1 MIKVFNIN
9 TALLSIIFLICLG
22 LGYALGENTFFFDEG
37 EYIAIAESISNGTG
51 FALDG
56 NLTASRAPL
65 YPFLISFLNNTG
77 LGIFG
82 MRLMNISLLIFTLVL
97 LQKILSSYFHLNKYY
112 SLLIILL
119 SPVFVYLSVLLLPQT
134 LGSFLLMLFLYLLS
148 TTYSNSK
155 YIFMGATF
163 GFLCLTIPNF
173 LILGL
178 LFPFLFKFICQS
190 EEIQIRN
197 IFFYFLFMSIPILFW
212 VARNY
217 IVFELFIPI
226 SSVSGFNLFLGNSE
240 SASYNTGFYP
250 LPQEINEYI
259 ASLNEFE
266 KDKYFRSLAI
276 DWIVKNPS
284 DFVYLYF
291 FKFLNFFNFTNDF
304 SSTNTSIIQ
313 SVVLF
318 ISYYSLLLL
327 AILRLMIPIRISNVE
342 KIIYLFY
349 FITAFVTAIFFTRIR
364 YRIPFDV
371 ALMMPALVA
380 LDYYIKLIFRKN
392 DKT

>member
-9 TALLSIIFLICLG
+9 TALLSIIFLICFG
-22 LGYALGENTFFFDEG
+22 LGYALGENIFFFDEG

-65 YPFLISFLNNTG
+65 YPFLISFFNNTG

-82 MRLMNISLLIFTLVL
+82 MRIVNISLLIFTLVL

-119 SPVFVYLSVLLLPQT
+119 SPVFIYLSVLLLPQT
-134 LGSFLLMLFLYLLS
+134 LGTFLLMLFLYLLS
-148 TTYSNSK
+148 TAHSNNK

-190 EEIQIRN
+190 EEIQIKN

-250 LPQEINEYI
+250 LTQEINEYI

-276 DWIVKNPS
+276 DWIFKNPS
-284 DFVYLYF
+284 DFVILYF
-291 FKFLNFFNFTNDF
+291 FKFINFFNFTNDF

-327 AILRLMIPIRISNVE
+327 TILRLMIPIRISNVE

-349 FITAFVTAIFFTRIR
+349 FITAFVNAIFFTRIR

-371 ALMMPALVA
+371 ALMMPAIVA

-392 DKT
+392 VKT

>member
-1 MIKVFNIN
+1 
-9 TALLSIIFLICLG
+9 
-22 LGYALGENTFFFDEG
+22 
-37 EYIAIAESISNGTG
+37 
-51 FALDG
+51 
-56 NLTASRAPL
+56 
-65 YPFLISFLNNTG
+65 
-77 LGIFG
+77 
-82 MRLMNISLLIFTLVL
+82 
-97 LQKILSSYFHLNKYY
+97 
-112 SLLIILL
+112 
-119 SPVFVYLSVLLLPQT
+119 
-134 LGSFLLMLFLYLLS
+134 
-148 TTYSNSK
+148 
-155 YIFMGATF
+155 
-163 GFLCLTIPNF
+163 
-173 LILGL
+173 
-178 LFPFLFKFICQS
+178 
-190 EEIQIRN
+190 
-197 IFFYFLFMSIPILFW
+197 MSIPILFW

-276 DWIVKNPS
+276 DWIFKNPS
-284 DFVYLYF
+284 DFVILYF
-291 FKFLNFFNFTNDF
+291 FKFINFFNFTNDF

-327 AILRLMIPIRISNVE
+327 TILRLMIPIRISNVE

-349 FITAFVTAIFFTRIR
+349 FITAFVNAIFFTRIR

-392 DKT
+392 VKT